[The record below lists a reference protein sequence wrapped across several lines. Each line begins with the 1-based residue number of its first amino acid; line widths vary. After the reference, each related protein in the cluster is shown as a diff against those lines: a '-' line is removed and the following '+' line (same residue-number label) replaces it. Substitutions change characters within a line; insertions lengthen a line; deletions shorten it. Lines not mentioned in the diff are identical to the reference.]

1 MKINVYDDI
10 KNGEIKERKNFMKNM
25 IVVGGLCLSIACSA
39 VFTLSPMTVYA
50 INTIEYETEYM
61 EPIEESDYI
70 VNQNS
75 RNIFTKIAKK
85 AINNKARLVDFAEKV
100 AGKTVAK
107 NVNKFFT
114 PITRALKPLL
124 KWSEIPGQAVY
135 DAIFRAIINAGGS
148 RSVAANV
155 ANAVR
160 EVLGWTLF

>member
-1 MKINVYDDI
+1 MKNI
-10 KNGEIKERKNFMKNM
+10 KNM

>member
-1 MKINVYDDI
+1 MKNI
-10 KNGEIKERKNFMKNM
+10 KNM

-39 VFTLSPMTVYA
+39 VFTLSPMKVYA

-61 EPIEESDYI
+61 EPIEESDYL

-85 AINNKARLVDFAEKV
+85 AINNKARLVNFAEKV

-160 EVLGWTLF
+160 EVLEWTLF

>member
-1 MKINVYDDI
+1 MKNI
-10 KNGEIKERKNFMKNM
+10 KNM

-61 EPIEESDYI
+61 EPIEESDYL

-85 AINNKARLVDFAEKV
+85 AVKKAVKKAINNKARLVNFAEKV

-124 KWSEIPGQAVY
+124 
-135 DAIFRAIINAGGS
+135 
-148 RSVAANV
+148 
-155 ANAVR
+155 
-160 EVLGWTLF
+160 

>member
-1 MKINVYDDI
+1 MKNI
-10 KNGEIKERKNFMKNM
+10 KNM

-61 EPIEESDYI
+61 EPIEESDYL

-85 AINNKARLVDFAEKV
+85 AINNKARLVNFAEKV

-160 EVLGWTLF
+160 EVSEWTLF

>member
-1 MKINVYDDI
+1 MKNI
-10 KNGEIKERKNFMKNM
+10 KNM

-61 EPIEESDYI
+61 EPIEESDYL

-85 AINNKARLVDFAEKV
+85 AINNKARLVNFAEKV

-107 NVNKFFT
+107 NVNNFFT

-160 EVLGWTLF
+160 EVLEWTLF

>member
-1 MKINVYDDI
+1 MKNI
-10 KNGEIKERKNFMKNM
+10 KNM

-61 EPIEESDYI
+61 EPIEESDYL

-75 RNIFTKIAKK
+75 RNIFKKIAKKK
-85 AINNKARLVDFAEKV
+85 AINNKARLVNFAEKV

-160 EVLGWTLF
+160 EVLEWTLF

>member
-1 MKINVYDDI
+1 MKNI
-10 KNGEIKERKNFMKNM
+10 KNM

-61 EPIEESDYI
+61 EPIEESDYL

-85 AINNKARLVDFAEKV
+85 AVKKAINNKARLVNFAEKV

-160 EVLGWTLF
+160 EVLEWTSF

>member
-1 MKINVYDDI
+1 MKNI
-10 KNGEIKERKNFMKNM
+10 KNM

-61 EPIEESDYI
+61 EPIEESDYL

-85 AINNKARLVDFAEKV
+85 AVKKAINNKARLVNFAEKV

-124 KWSEIPGQAVY
+124 KWSEKGK
-135 DAIFRAIINAGGS
+135 
-148 RSVAANV
+148 
-155 ANAVR
+155 
-160 EVLGWTLF
+160 LFTMLFLEQLLMQVVVGLLRLMWQMLLEKY

>member
-1 MKINVYDDI
+1 MKNI
-10 KNGEIKERKNFMKNM
+10 KNM

-61 EPIEESDYI
+61 EPIEESDYL

-85 AINNKARLVDFAEKV
+85 AINNKARLVNFAEKV

-124 KWSEIPGQAVY
+124 KWSEIPG
-135 DAIFRAIINAGGS
+135 
-148 RSVAANV
+148 
-155 ANAVR
+155 
-160 EVLGWTLF
+160 

>member
-1 MKINVYDDI
+1 MMQSLPN
-10 KNGEIKERKNFMKNM
+10 
-25 IVVGGLCLSIACSA
+25 
-39 VFTLSPMTVYA
+39 FTLSPMTVYA

-61 EPIEESDYI
+61 EPIEESDYL

-85 AINNKARLVDFAEKV
+85 AVKKAINNKARLVNFAEKV

-124 KWSEIPGQAVY
+124 KWSEIPG
-135 DAIFRAIINAGGS
+135 
-148 RSVAANV
+148 
-155 ANAVR
+155 
-160 EVLGWTLF
+160 

>member
-1 MKINVYDDI
+1 MKNI
-10 KNGEIKERKNFMKNM
+10 KNM

-85 AINNKARLVDFAEKV
+85 AINNKARLVNFAEKV

-160 EVLGWTLF
+160 EVLEWTLF

>member
-1 MKINVYDDI
+1 MQK
-10 KNGEIKERKNFMKNM
+10 K
-25 IVVGGLCLSIACSA
+25 A
-39 VFTLSPMTVYA
+39 V
-50 INTIEYETEYM
+50 
-61 EPIEESDYI
+61 
-70 VNQNS
+70 
-75 RNIFTKIAKK
+75 KK
-85 AINNKARLVDFAEKV
+85 AINNKARLVNFAEKV

>member
-1 MKINVYDDI
+1 MKNI
-10 KNGEIKERKNFMKNM
+10 KNM
-25 IVVGGLCLSIACSA
+25 IVVGGLCLSIACGA
-39 VFTLSPMTVYA
+39 LFTLSPMAVYA

-61 EPIEESDYI
+61 VPIEESDYL

-85 AINNKARLVDFAEKV
+85 AINNKTRLVYFAEKV

-114 PITRALKPLL
+114 PITKALKPLL

-148 RSVAANV
+148 RSVVANV

>member
-1 MKINVYDDI
+1 
-10 KNGEIKERKNFMKNM
+10 
-25 IVVGGLCLSIACSA
+25 
-39 VFTLSPMTVYA
+39 MTVYA

-61 EPIEESDYI
+61 EPIEESDYL

-85 AINNKARLVDFAEKV
+85 AINNKARLVNFAEKV

-160 EVLGWTLF
+160 EVLEWTLF

>member
-1 MKINVYDDI
+1 MKNI
-10 KNGEIKERKNFMKNM
+10 KNM

-61 EPIEESDYI
+61 EPIEESDYL

-85 AINNKARLVDFAEKV
+85 AVKKAINNKARLVNFAEKV
-100 AGKTVAK
+100 AAK

-160 EVLGWTLF
+160 EVLEWTLF

>member
-1 MKINVYDDI
+1 MKN
-10 KNGEIKERKNFMKNM
+10 KKNM

-61 EPIEESDYI
+61 EPIEESDYL

-85 AINNKARLVDFAEKV
+85 AINNKARLVNFAEKV

>member
-1 MKINVYDDI
+1 MKNI
-10 KNGEIKERKNFMKNM
+10 KNM

-61 EPIEESDYI
+61 EPIEESDYL

-85 AINNKARLVDFAEKV
+85 AINNKARLVNFAEKE

-135 DAIFRAIINAGGS
+135 DAIFKAIINAGGS

-160 EVLGWTLF
+160 EVLEWTLF

>member
-1 MKINVYDDI
+1 MKNI
-10 KNGEIKERKNFMKNM
+10 KNM

-160 EVLGWTLF
+160 EVLEWTLF

>member
-1 MKINVYDDI
+1 MKN
-10 KNGEIKERKNFMKNM
+10 KKNM

-61 EPIEESDYI
+61 EPIEESDYL

-85 AINNKARLVDFAEKV
+85 AINNKARLVNFAEKV

-160 EVLGWTLF
+160 EVSEWTLF

>member
-1 MKINVYDDI
+1 MGIQI
-10 KNGEIKERKNFMKNM
+10 KNM

-61 EPIEESDYI
+61 EPIEESDYL

-85 AINNKARLVDFAEKV
+85 AINNKARLVNFAEKV

-135 DAIFRAIINAGGS
+135 DAIFTAIINAGGS

-160 EVLGWTLF
+160 EVLEWTLF

>member
-1 MKINVYDDI
+1 
-10 KNGEIKERKNFMKNM
+10 M

-61 EPIEESDYI
+61 EPIEESDYL

-85 AINNKARLVDFAEKV
+85 AVKKAINNKARLVNFAEKV

-114 PITRALKPLL
+114 PITRALK
-124 KWSEIPGQAVY
+124 PGQAVY

-160 EVLGWTLF
+160 EVLEWTLF

>member
-1 MKINVYDDI
+1 MKNI
-10 KNGEIKERKNFMKNM
+10 KNM

-61 EPIEESDYI
+61 EPIEESDYL

-85 AINNKARLVDFAEKV
+85 KAINNKARLVNFAEKM

-160 EVLGWTLF
+160 EVLEWTLF

>member
-1 MKINVYDDI
+1 
-10 KNGEIKERKNFMKNM
+10 M

-39 VFTLSPMTVYA
+39 VFTLSPMTIYA

-61 EPIEESDYI
+61 EPIEESDYL

-85 AINNKARLVDFAEKV
+85 AINNKARLVNFAEKV

-135 DAIFRAIINAGGS
+135 DAIFLEQLLMQVVVGLLRLMWQMLL
-148 RSVAANV
+148 
-155 ANAVR
+155 
-160 EVLGWTLF
+160 EKY

>member
-1 MKINVYDDI
+1 
-10 KNGEIKERKNFMKNM
+10 
-25 IVVGGLCLSIACSA
+25 
-39 VFTLSPMTVYA
+39 MTVYA

>member
-1 MKINVYDDI
+1 MKNI
-10 KNGEIKERKNFMKNM
+10 KNM

-61 EPIEESDYI
+61 EPIEESDYL

-75 RNIFTKIAKK
+75 RNIFTKIVKK
-85 AINNKARLVDFAEKV
+85 AINNKARLVNFAEKV

-135 DAIFRAIINAGGS
+135 DAIFTAIINAGGS
-148 RSVAANV
+148 RSVAVNV
-155 ANAVR
+155 PNAVR
-160 EVLGWTLF
+160 EVLEWTLF

>member
-1 MKINVYDDI
+1 MKNI
-10 KNGEIKERKNFMKNM
+10 KNM

-61 EPIEESDYI
+61 EPIEESDDL

-85 AINNKARLVDFAEKV
+85 AINNKARLVNFAEKV

>member
-1 MKINVYDDI
+1 MKNI
-10 KNGEIKERKNFMKNM
+10 KNM

-61 EPIEESDYI
+61 EPIEESDYL

-85 AINNKARLVDFAEKV
+85 KAINNKARLVNFAEKV

-148 RSVAANV
+148 RSVEANV

-160 EVLGWTLF
+160 EVLEWTLF

>member
-1 MKINVYDDI
+1 MVCVY
-10 KNGEIKERKNFMKNM
+10 R
-25 IVVGGLCLSIACSA
+25 LLAA
-39 VFTLSPMTVYA
+39 LLFTLFPMTVYA

-160 EVLGWTLF
+160 EVSEWTLF

>member
-1 MKINVYDDI
+1 
-10 KNGEIKERKNFMKNM
+10 M

-39 VFTLSPMTVYA
+39 VFTLSPMKVYA

-61 EPIEESDYI
+61 EPIEESDYL

-85 AINNKARLVDFAEKV
+85 AINNKARLVNFAEKV

-160 EVLGWTLF
+160 EVLEWTLF

>member
-1 MKINVYDDI
+1 MKNI
-10 KNGEIKERKNFMKNM
+10 KNM

-61 EPIEESDYI
+61 EPIEESDYL

-85 AINNKARLVDFAEKV
+85 AINNKARLVNFAEKV

-135 DAIFRAIINAGGS
+135 DAIFTAIINAGGS

-160 EVLGWTLF
+160 EVLEWTLF